1 MYEDMPQR
9 KCGMFLWNFYGDQPA
24 GWNIA
29 GPKKTVKT
37 FKRND
42 FVAYR
47 NTHYL
52 APATSLVIAG
62 GFNEKDVVK
71 KLKVIFQNWNVE
83 TREQKESERH
93 SSKAR
98 GKLFV
103 KNQTRRIS

>member
-9 KCGMFLWNFYGDQPA
+9 KVWDVFMELLYGDQPA

-47 NTHYL
+47 NTHYRARNL
-52 APATSLVIAG
+52 TSNSGWIQRKRCG
-62 GFNEKDVVK
+62 QKIESHFS
-71 KLKVIFQNWNVE
+71 KL
-83 TREQKESERH
+83 ERGN
-93 SSKAR
+93 KGTKR
-98 GKLFV
+98 K
-103 KNQTRRIS
+103 